1 MSRIGQRGQAA
12 VETVGIGL
20 LVALLLAAVSAWL
33 VREVRPPDR
42 APAFIEAVSTPLVR
56 DPAPFEFRYPLPRA
70 FTMARG
76 RDDEPIG
83 RALRLLARGA
93 RDGVVIGL
101 EMRHEF
107 AYAYGMRLREL
118 GEEFLEDPIGGL
130 VALPDP
136 ELLTPDGAVGRALLD
151 ARRLWDYAQELRSM
165 PLRQAALKAAADA
178 GTLAAD
184 LTVEVARAALK
195 KRVDRLGR
203 EPRTP

>member
-1 MSRIGQRGQAA
+1 MCI
-12 VETVGIGL
+12 
-20 LVALLLAAVSAWL
+20 
-33 VREVRPPDR
+33 
-42 APAFIEAVSTPLVR
+42 R
-56 DPAPFEFRYPLPRA
+56 DS
-70 FTMARG
+70 
-76 RDDEPIG
+76 
-83 RALRLLARGA
+83 
-93 RDGVVIGL
+93 
-101 EMRHEF
+101 
-107 AYAYGMRLREL
+107 AYGMRLREL

>member
-12 VETVGIGL
+12 VETVGMGV
-20 LVALLLAAVSAWL
+20 LVALLLAALSAWL
-33 VREVRPPDR
+33 VREVRPPAR
-42 APAFIEAVSTPLVR
+42 APAFIEAVSKPLVR
-56 DPAPFEFRYPLPRA
+56 DPAPFEFRYPLPRPFA
-70 FTMARG
+70 MPRG

-83 RALRLLARGA
+83 RAMRMLARGA

-107 AYAYGMRLREL
+107 AYAYGVRLREL

-130 VALPDP
+130 VAVPDP
-136 ELLTPDGAVGRALLD
+136 ELFTPESAVRQALLD
-151 ARRLWDYAQELRSM
+151 ARRLWDYGQELRSM
-165 PLRQAALKAAADA
+165 PLRQAALRAAADA

-195 KRVDRLGR
+195 KRVERLGK